1 MATVTRENIGVLN
14 DKIVIKVEKEDYL
27 PSFEK
32 AVKDYSKRANIPG
45 FRKGMVPA
53 GMIKKMMGSAFFA
66 EEINKTVEKNLVDYM
81 QAEKLDIFAQPL
93 PLPENDNS
101 AIDMNQPTEYAFAFE
116 VGLKPDFA
124 VANLSDAQLN
134 RYKISVTDQMVDEQ
148 INQLQTHNGI
158 NSPQEAVTAA
168 DNKLDMQF
176 IESDAEGNEVTDGI
190 KENKTVTLKDFTP
203 AYQDQLMGKKTDDS
217 LVISL
222 SQAFEENKR
231 KQLTSDFNVEETA
244 TDHYFK
250 VVITK
255 IELMEKLA
263 LDTQFFEQVF
273 PGKDVLTEEAFR
285 NAIKQDIQDQWD
297 KQSNDQLNDQI
308 YHYLLNHTRI
318 DFPEHFLKRWM
329 QVSGE
334 KEKTP
339 DEVEQ
344 AFPSFVNQLKWSLIV
359 DKLVDENNIEVLP
372 EDIRGYAKNQLLG
385 YMGNSMD
392 FDHPWVENYL
402 DKMMADKK
410 FVENSF
416 NRIRAEKAFSW
427 AGTRIN
433 AVEAEISEN
442 DFIKKLEDHK
452 HQH

>member
-66 EEINKTVEKNLVDYM
+66 EEVNKTVEKNLIDYM
-81 QAEKLDIFAQPL
+81 EAEKLDIFAQPL
-93 PLPENDNS
+93 PLPENDIAS
-101 AIDMNQPTEYAFAFE
+101 IDMNQPTEYAFAFE
-116 VGLKPDFA
+116 VGLKPEFT
-124 VANLSDAQLN
+124 VANLSDAQLT
-134 RYKISVTDQMVDEQ
+134 RYKVSVTDQMVDEQ
-148 INQLQTHNGI
+148 IDQLQTRNATV
-158 NSPQEAVTAA
+158 SQQETVTSV
-168 DNKLDMQF
+168 DNKLDLQF
-176 IESDAEGNEVTDGI
+176 IETDAEDNEVNDGI
-190 KENKTVTLKDFTP
+190 KEDKTVLLKDFTP
-203 AYQDQLMGKKTDDS
+203 AWQDQLMGMATDES
-217 LVISL
+217 LIISL
-222 SQAFEENKR
+222 LQAFEENKR
-231 KQLTSDFNVEETA
+231 KQLISDFNLEEPA
-244 TDHYFK
+244 TDRYFK

-255 IELMEKLA
+255 IESIEKLE

-273 PGKDVLTEEAFR
+273 PGKDLLTEEAFR
-285 NAIKQDIQDQWD
+285 DAIKQDIHDQWD
-297 KQSNDQLNDQI
+297 KQSHDQINDQI
-308 YHYLLNHTRI
+308 YHYLLNQTLI

-339 DEVEQ
+339 DEVNQ

-359 DKLVDENNIEVLP
+359 DKLVDENVIEVLP
-372 EDIRGYAKNQLLG
+372 DDIRDHAKNQLIG

-392 FDHPWVENYL
+392 FNQPWVENYL

-410 FVENSF
+410 FVDMSF
-416 NRIRAEKAFSW
+416 NRIKAEKVFLW
-427 AGTRIN
+427 AGTQIN
-433 AVEAEISEN
+433 ATEAEISEN
-442 DFIKKLEDHK
+442 DFIKKIEDHK

>member
-66 EEINKTVEKNLVDYM
+66 EEINKTVEKNLNDYM

-93 PLPENDNS
+93 PLPENDS
-101 AIDMNQPTEYAFAFE
+101 AAIDMNQPAEYAFAFE
-116 VGLKPDFA
+116 VGLKPEFT
-124 VANLSDAQLN
+124 VANIADAQLT

-148 INQLQTHNGI
+148 IDQLQTRNGVK
-158 NSPQEAVTAA
+158 SPQEMVNSL
-168 DNKLDMQF
+168 DNELELLF
-176 IESDAEGNEVTDGI
+176 IESDASGNEVSDGI
-190 KENKTVTLKDFTP
+190 KKNQTVLLKDFTP
-203 AYQDQLMGKKTDDS
+203 AWQEQLMGKKIDDS
-217 LVISL
+217 FVLPL
-222 SQAFEENKR
+222 SEAFEENKK
-231 KQLTSDFNVEETA
+231 KQLLIDFNLDETA
-244 TDHYFK
+244 TGHYFK

-255 IELMEKLA
+255 IESMEKLP
-263 LDTQFFEQVF
+263 LDTGFFEQVF
-273 PGKDVLTEEAFR
+273 PGKEILTEEAFR
-285 NAIKQDIQDQWD
+285 DAIKHDIQDQWD
-297 KQSNDQLNDQI
+297 KQSHDQLNDQI
-308 YHYLLNHTRI
+308 YHYLINQTLI

-329 QVSGE
+329 LVSGE

-359 DKLVDENNIEVLP
+359 DKLVEENNIEVLP
-372 EDIRGYAKNQLLG
+372 DDIRAHAKNQLMG
-385 YMGNSMD
+385 YMGSNID
-392 FDHPWVENYL
+392 FNQPWVENYL
-402 DKMMADKK
+402 DKMMTDKK
-410 FVENSF
+410 FVEMSY
-416 NRIRAEKAFSW
+416 NRIRAEKVFSW
-427 AGTRIN
+427 AGTKVN
-433 AVEAEISEN
+433 VTESEISEN